1 MICPEP
7 KSAPV
12 LGGFWRNL
20 TAMQV
25 NTVAVCQTLVSCLH
39 RLLLFFFWVGLKCV
53 GSIIIQNC
61 AKYAVCDPPKH
72 RLAMQLAGLRDT
84 QLFESNAFLFP
95 SQIMCSS
102 PSHLSVSR
110 PAFAHCSV
118 TAEENVWRW
127 TACELSVFHNTKTR
141 WEVESCWMWSC
152 YDIHSVWLAWII
164 ALMNYS
170 LMQGLKS
177 VLSTHLALLTHA

>member
-1 MICPEP
+1 M
-7 KSAPV
+7 
-12 LGGFWRNL
+12 
-20 TAMQV
+20 
-25 NTVAVCQTLVSCLH
+25 
-39 RLLLFFFWVGLKCV
+39 

-102 PSHLSVSR
+102 PSHLSVLR

-118 TAEENVWRW
+118 TAEENMCEGEQRVNSAFFTTQRPDERW
-127 TACELSVFHNTKTR
+127 KAAGCDLATTYIQSGSLEL
-141 WEVESCWMWSC
+141 
-152 YDIHSVWLAWII
+152 
-164 ALMNYS
+164 
-170 LMQGLKS
+170 
-177 VLSTHLALLTHA
+177 

>member
-84 QLFESNAFLFP
+84 AIWVECIFISFSNHVLFSLSPVCFEASICSLF
-95 SQIMCSS
+95 SDCGGK
-102 PSHLSVSR
+102 H
-110 PAFAHCSV
+110 
-118 TAEENVWRW
+118 VWRW

-152 YDIHSVWLAWII
+152 YDIHSVWPPLS
-164 ALMNYS
+164 YS
-170 LMQGLKS
+170 FNEL
-177 VLSTHLALLTHA
+177 